1 MLLLQNIA
9 LGQITKPGFVSFM
22 AGEVNN
28 NRWSFQMS
36 KIGSVSPTYTEFVFV
51 LIYFSKFR
59 RQGWKCVLL
68 QQQNREEKS
77 IKSLLITKMTDKSL
91 AAFLSHFMAQ
101 LSLLQIKTFWDIS
114 CPHLNPP
121 LRFLTN
127 LTVLLQK
134 STKNNPIHDRSQ
146 KFKHVI
152 FISISRQNVLN
163 RTSIHQLFLIRYLA

>member
-1 MLLLQNIA
+1 MIQHLCVLNEEQQPGVRDSMLLLQNIA
-9 LGQITKPGFVSFM
+9 LGQITKPGLVSFM

-28 NRWSFQMS
+28 NRCSFQMS
-36 KIGSVSPTYTEFVFV
+36 QIGSVSTTYTEFVFV
-51 LIYFSKFR
+51 L
-59 RQGWKCVLL
+59 KCVLL

-146 KFKHVI
+146 KFK
-152 FISISRQNVLN
+152 NVLN